1 MVEALVAWAQHPQY
15 LHRLFDGRL
24 TDFDWLEG
32 PLQRWVALDRVAVVV
47 ERGRADALEFT
58 ARQHRL
64 EEIAGVDRAFGN
76 TGAGQRLQL
85 VYEQDHV
92 GGADDLVHDLLE
104 PLFEVA

>member
-24 TDFDWLEG
+24 TDFDWLEA
-32 PLQRWVALDRVAVVV
+32 PLQRRVALDRFAVVV

-64 EEIAGVDRAFGN
+64 EEIAGVVRAVGN
-76 TGAGQRLQL
+76 TRGDPPLQPRYAQDHLGGANHLVHELLQRLS
-85 VYEQDHV
+85 
-92 GGADDLVHDLLE
+92 
-104 PLFEVA
+104 